1 MRNIKF
7 RQMLT
12 FCILLMTKTI
22 VAQIPAIDSLK
33 IIPLNPTI
41 NDEIKIICY
50 ATFPA
55 GDCDLTNHFDNF
67 QGNNINVNL
76 NYTVGENTA
85 ICHSIDT
92 LTIGT
97 LNAGNY
103 ELTANLTIG
112 LLQAI
117 FDTDTIEF
125 YVTNPL
131 IISEIENHLLIDLY
145 PNPFNGQINLQC
157 KCKIE
162 TIDIYSTLGQ
172 KIIALNK
179 ISGETEKLDLSNLQK
194 GVYYVIITDNQ
205 QRRYAKKIIKN
216 SP

>member
-1 MRNIKF
+1 
-7 RQMLT
+7 
-12 FCILLMTKTI
+12 

-76 NYTVGENTA
+76 NYTVGEITV

-103 ELTANLTIG
+103 EFTANLTIG
-112 LLQAI
+112 VKQAI
-117 FDTDTIEF
+117 FDTDTVEF
-125 YVTNPL
+125 QVTNSVL
-131 IISEIENHLLIDLY
+131 ISEIENHLLIDLY

-179 ISGETEKLDLSNLQK
+179 INGETENLDLSNLQK

-205 QRRYAKKIIKN
+205 QKRYAKKIIKN
-216 SP
+216 GL